1 MSKWHSI
8 NRMCVYKSSIFRWYG
23 AVSSPEL
30 NSVYFPMAVLKYLT
44 FSVNLSPV
52 FTLDFLIFS
61 CILPSIGFDSF
72 HISLSEF
79 FDIPI
84 SFLFLAYIRL
94 LFSWRF
100 YLSIVQISFP
110 SLWKHTFWLL
120 WLRFQVVF
128 LTVFQIS
135 IVLQVTFVCLY
146 CRCSP

>member
-1 MSKWHSI
+1 MFKWHSI
-8 NRMCVYKSSIFRWYG
+8 NCFCIYKASIFCWYG
-23 AVSSPEL
+23 AVFSPQG
-30 NSVYFPMAVLKYLT
+30 NSMYFPMAALKYLT

-61 CILPSIGFDSF
+61 CIFLSVGFDSF
-72 HISLSEF
+72 CISLSEF
-79 FDIPI
+79 FDII
-84 SFLFLAYIRL
+84 SFLFLTYIRL

-128 LTVFQIS
+128 LTVLQIS
-135 IVLQVTFVCLY
+135 TVLQVIFVCLY